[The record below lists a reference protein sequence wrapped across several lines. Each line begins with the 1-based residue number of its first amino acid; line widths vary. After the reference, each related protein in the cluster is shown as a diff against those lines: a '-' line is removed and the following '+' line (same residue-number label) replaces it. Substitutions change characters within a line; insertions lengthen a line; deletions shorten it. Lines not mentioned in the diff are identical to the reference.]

1 MNAKCYRRVFLVLG
15 CLWLIWGVMGVQA
28 ADEPQR
34 SKVDQLAIQQG
45 VVADKYAKLE
55 KLLDDMA
62 RIEGLSNPRRAA
74 LLMQALRQSKENL
87 TAVKLDACVKLLNQE
102 QLNRAL
108 ENQRDAH
115 KDMQTLLEL
124 LLSENRSDRLKSEQD
139 RIREYIREVERI
151 LRLQKSVQGR
161 TEGGG
166 EQGELAKDQ
175 NKVAERT
182 GELARRIQ
190 ENEEG
195 QPPTG
200 TEGQPAADSKKPPN
214 GDSQGPSEEKQE
226 AQDGSKSEPGDAQGT
241 GKKEPSQN
249 QGQEKSEPQKPAEAP
264 EKQQSPGGKQDEEK
278 DQGQSKDGSQG
289 EKSGQNQKQ
298 GEQQPSPG
306 QPGQQPSDQQSP
318 QDQSGQQQANPARQR
333 IEAAEQ
339 RMRDAQQRLE
349 EAKRKDAVAEQEK
362 AKEELEKAE
371 AELERILRQ
380 LREEEV
386 ERTLA
391 MLEGRF
397 RKMLEVQ
404 IRIYEDTI
412 RLDKADDEL
421 RKQKDSGRLASE
433 ERKLGVEAD
442 KALNI
447 LLEEGSSIAFPETVS
462 QMRDDMQQVA
472 ERLDAANVGKITQG
486 VEEDIIAALEEMIEA
501 LQKAQ
506 QDMEQRRQQPQNIPV
521 QPMDMPLVDA
531 LSELKMI
538 RALQM
543 RVNTRTQ
550 RYARLLENT
559 DDPTGQATEP
569 GLVDALSKLAER
581 QESIY
586 RITRDLVLGKN
597 R

>member
-1 MNAKCYRRVFLVLG
+1 
-15 CLWLIWGVMGVQA
+15 
-28 ADEPQR
+28 
-34 SKVDQLAIQQG
+34 
-45 VVADKYAKLE
+45 
-55 KLLDDMA
+55 
-62 RIEGLSNPRRAA
+62 
-74 LLMQALRQSKENL
+74 
-87 TAVKLDACVKLLNQE
+87 
-102 QLNRAL
+102 
-108 ENQRDAH
+108 
-115 KDMQTLLEL
+115 
-124 LLSENRSDRLKSEQD
+124 
-139 RIREYIREVERI
+139 
-151 LRLQKSVQGR
+151 
-161 TEGGG
+161 
-166 EQGELAKDQ
+166 
-175 NKVAERT
+175 
-182 GELARRIQ
+182 
-190 ENEEG
+190 
-195 QPPTG
+195 
-200 TEGQPAADSKKPPN
+200 
-214 GDSQGPSEEKQE
+214 
-226 AQDGSKSEPGDAQGT
+226 
-241 GKKEPSQN
+241 
-249 QGQEKSEPQKPAEAP
+249 
-264 EKQQSPGGKQDEEK
+264 
-278 DQGQSKDGSQG
+278 
-289 EKSGQNQKQ
+289 
-298 GEQQPSPG
+298 
-306 QPGQQPSDQQSP
+306 
-318 QDQSGQQQANPARQR
+318 
-333 IEAAEQ
+333 
-339 RMRDAQQRLE
+339 
-349 EAKRKDAVAEQEK
+349 
-362 AKEELEKAE
+362 
-371 AELERILRQ
+371 

-506 QDMEQRRQQPQNIPV
+506 QDMEQRRQQPQNMPV
-521 QPMDMPLVDA
+521 QPTDMPLVDA